1 MARKKNDKPYI
12 LNKAVGALVK
22 YEKLSEKEAWRWAT
36 EVLQAVGLI
45 RPHSHRLTRW
55 GKDLERRMKISR
67 SLRKK
72 KGGRRK

>member
-45 RPHSHRLTRW
+45 RRTHT
-55 GKDLERRMKISR
+55 G
-67 SLRKK
+67 
-72 KGGRRK
+72 